1 MRNSHPAR
9 KSAPVVKL
17 EPVRLLF
24 PGLGAIFSCVSSA
37 AAIAGTA
44 TSGSYCNFTGALRYC
59 ALATWKER

>member
-1 MRNSHPAR
+1 MRDSHPAR

-17 EPVRLLF
+17 ESVRLLF

-44 TSGSYCNFTGALRYC
+44 TFDSYCNFTDALRYY
-59 ALATWKER
+59 ALAAWKER